1 MKTVRTLALA
11 GLAALAFAA
20 RAEAPAAAP
29 ATAPAATGPK
39 LDPAAAEAAKA
50 AEAWLGLMDA
60 GKYEQSWDEASAL
73 FRGKVTK
80 ERWVLQ
86 AQGVRGQLGKVTA
99 RALDRAAPMKVDGAD
114 AWVFGW
120 KSGLEKLPEAAE
132 IVTMLRDGG
141 AWRCAGYFVKP
152 RS

>member
-1 MKTVRTLALA
+1 
-11 GLAALAFAA
+11 
-20 RAEAPAAAP
+20 
-29 ATAPAATGPK
+29 
-39 LDPAAAEAAKA
+39 
-50 AEAWLGLMDA
+50 
-60 GKYEQSWDEASAL
+60 
-73 FRGKVTK
+73 
-80 ERWVLQ
+80 
-86 AQGVRGQLGKVTA
+86 
-99 RALDRAAPMKVDGAD
+99 MKVDGAD